1 MPPRVFI
8 PLALV
13 AFMLVCVMVVS
24 WFGMNRSR
32 PPGPG
37 GAESLPFSSA
47 DDESAALASLV
58 IPEFTLTDQD
68 GITRTRD
75 IFKDGWTLLAFTF
88 TNCTT
93 VCPIMHSHLIRLQ
106 SEMAGT
112 PLRIV
117 SISVD
122 PEHDTPAALKAF
134 AEKIS
139 ADPARWTFLT
149 GDAAAIQSI
158 LAGLRFTTGIDPSL
172 TINLPGGGTMAN
184 IVHPSKVLL
193 IGPDATVRAME
204 TGLDWSGPEALLRRV
219 PR

>member
-1 MPPRVFI
+1 MPRRVFI

-24 WFGMNRSR
+24 WIGMNRAR
-32 PPGPG
+32 TAAPL
-37 GAESLPFSSA
+37 SLPPTGDEA
-47 DDESAALASLV
+47 DALASLV

-68 GITRTRD
+68 GKARTRD
-75 IFKDGWTLLAFTF
+75 LFKDRWTLLAFTF
-88 TNCTT
+88 SNCTT
-93 VCPIMHSHLIRLQ
+93 VCPIIHSHLIRLQ
-106 SEMAGT
+106 SEMANS

-122 PEHDTPAALKAF
+122 PVHDTPAALKAF
-134 AEKIS
+134 AEKIA

-149 GDAAAIQSI
+149 GDAATIQSI
-158 LAGLRFTTGIDPSL
+158 LASLRFTTGIDSSL

-193 IGPDATVRAME
+193 IGPDATVRATE
-204 TGLDWSGPEALLRRV
+204 TGLDWSGPQALLERVRRG
-219 PR
+219 PAN

>member
-1 MPPRVFI
+1 LV

-24 WFGMNRSR
+24 WFGMNRSLT
-32 PPGPG
+32 PGPAG
-37 GAESLPFSSA
+37 EAAGSLPLFPA
-47 DDESAALASLV
+47 DDEAAALASLV
-58 IPEFTLTDQD
+58 IPEFTLTDQE
-68 GITRTRD
+68 GHARTRD
-75 IFKDGWTLLAFTF
+75 IFKDRWTVLAFTF

-93 VCPIMHSHLIRLQ
+93 VCPIMHGHLIRLQ

-122 PEHDTPAALKAF
+122 PAHDTPAALKAF

-139 ADPARWTFLT
+139 ADPERWTFLT
-149 GDAAAIQSI
+149 GDAATIQSI
-158 LAGLRFTTGIDPSL
+158 LAGLRFTTGADPSL
-172 TINLPGGGTMAN
+172 TITLPGGGTMAN
-184 IVHPSKVLL
+184 IVHPSRIIL

-204 TGLDWSGPEALLRRV
+204 TGLDWSGPEAVLRRV
-219 PR
+219 RM